1 MRIPAY
7 ALLLLSV
14 CKAGLYADLE
24 DSESLIAKKEES
36 YNSDEVVVAKSDII
50 RLIDTKFNTQNLK
63 IANILSR
70 KNEELVQKVSGLV
83 APVSQNII
91 SLKDGVASIK
101 GILADFMEKGK
112 LPKLKAESD
121 KLSARAIGN
130 SDDQPSSAS
139 RSSSDEAMNNWN
151 MAAEF
156 LWWTAFQDA
165 SEFVL
170 TRITIP
176 TSQQGKDVESLGNY
190 LSASFNWDPGF
201 RLTAG
206 YTFDRSM
213 MDCWNVYVDYT
224 YFRTVG
230 SQGAIK
236 PDSSTSFLFAT
247 FTDVSIG
254 GLTAAHSKISLL
266 YNFGEI
272 WLQRRFQPTKR
283 VGFDF
288 ATGLAG
294 AWLNENWRVYYEGIQ
309 KTDFINKWSYHAGG
323 MTTKVK
329 SRWNLGESIEI
340 YNEFQ
345 GGLFIGSYLN
355 RNKINFPPPISSF
368 VQTDL
373 MNPVRDTNQ
382 QLYPIVPMLRASLG
396 LQWNYVFDW
405 GVMRLGTD
413 AEATTWF
420 GLHTVHYTTQGP
432 TIIADDKKST
442 RSSSNVTLYGVSFKT
457 GFDF

>member
-1 MRIPAY
+1 
-7 ALLLLSV
+7 
-14 CKAGLYADLE
+14 
-24 DSESLIAKKEES
+24 
-36 YNSDEVVVAKSDII
+36 
-50 RLIDTKFNTQNLK
+50 
-63 IANILSR
+63 
-70 KNEELVQKVSGLV
+70 
-83 APVSQNII
+83 
-91 SLKDGVASIK
+91 
-101 GILADFMEKGK
+101 
-112 LPKLKAESD
+112 
-121 KLSARAIGN
+121 
-130 SDDQPSSAS
+130 
-139 RSSSDEAMNNWN
+139 
-151 MAAEF
+151 
-156 LWWTAFQDA
+156 
-165 SEFVL
+165 
-170 TRITIP
+170 
-176 TSQQGKDVESLGNY
+176 
-190 LSASFNWDPGF
+190 
-201 RLTAG
+201 
-206 YTFDRSM
+206 
-213 MDCWNVYVDYT
+213 
-224 YFRTVG
+224 
-230 SQGAIK
+230 
-236 PDSSTSFLFAT
+236 
-247 FTDVSIG
+247 
-254 GLTAAHSKISLL
+254 
-266 YNFGEI
+266 
-272 WLQRRFQPTKR
+272 
-283 VGFDF
+283 
-288 ATGLAG
+288 
-294 AWLNENWRVYYEGIQ
+294 
-309 KTDFINKWSYHAGG
+309 